1 MTLPERISEEL
12 LPRVE
17 QPGQYI
23 GREVNQL
30 VADGD
35 WDAAELRVAIA
46 FPDAYTIGMSHL
58 GCQIIYWLCNHTPGV
73 CAERVFVPWLDAE
86 RVMRDKGIPLFTW
99 DTRREVRSADILA
112 ISLQYEMTFTNVL
125 TLLDLAGIPLHSAER
140 DDSHP
145 LVLVGGPQADNPEP
159 LADFIDLVVLGDG
172 EVAMGDILGACRE
185 LKAAGLPRREWVAE
199 LARRFE
205 WLYAPNLYEASY
217 HADGTLESMRPVR
230 DDLPVVIRRC
240 QTPDFEKAS
249 FPLRPL
255 VPHVQVVHDRVSLE
269 IMRGCPRRCR
279 FCHAG
284 YTKRPLRY
292 RSVDWVLR
300 AAEEGIAATG
310 MNEVGLLSLSTADY
324 PQLHELGAR
333 FNERFASSRVNIA
346 VPSLRVDSMLAHI
359 PWMVSEV
366 RKSGLTIA
374 VEAACDDMRQIIRKK
389 VADVDLLEG
398 VRAAYRAG
406 YRSVKLYYMVGFPG
420 ETQADID
427 GIVELSRKVSEAR
440 REVAG
445 QSAAVTAS
453 VGWLVPKPF
462 TPLQWAAQ
470 PPADYFHEVRSALR
484 RLARGTPVRIS
495 TPRVERSVLEAVFS
509 RGDRKL
515 ASVIKTAWQGG
526 ARFDGWNETFDAAVW
541 DRAFE
546 QTGVDPAF
554 YAHRERSPDELLCW
568 QHLYSGPA
576 FDYLRRQYN
585 ELKQRTDERR
595 LNPRST

>member
-1 MTLPERISEEL
+1 
-12 LPRVE
+12 
-17 QPGQYI
+17 
-23 GREVNQL
+23 
-30 VADGD
+30 
-35 WDAAELRVAIA
+35 
-46 FPDAYTIGMSHL
+46 
-58 GCQIIYWLCNHTPGV
+58 
-73 CAERVFVPWLDAE
+73 
-86 RVMRDKGIPLFTW
+86 
-99 DTRREVRSADILA
+99 
-112 ISLQYEMTFTNVL
+112 
-125 TLLDLAGIPLHSAER
+125 
-140 DDSHP
+140 
-145 LVLVGGPQADNPEP
+145 
-159 LADFIDLVVLGDG
+159 
-172 EVAMGDILGACRE
+172 
-185 LKAAGLPRREWVAE
+185 
-199 LARRFE
+199 
-205 WLYAPNLYEASY
+205 
-217 HADGTLESMRPVR
+217 VR
-230 DDLPVVIRRC
+230 DDLPTAIQRC
-240 QTPDFEKAS
+240 QTPDFEEAP
-249 FPLRPL
+249 FPFRPL
-255 VPHVQVVHDRVSLE
+255 VPHVQAVHDRVSLE

-324 PQLHELGAR
+324 PQLHELGVR

-374 VEAACDDMRQIIRKK
+374 VEAACDDMRRIIRKK
-389 VADVDLLEG
+389 VADVDLLDG
-398 VRAAYRAG
+398 VRAAYKAG

-420 ETQADID
+420 ETQRDIE
-427 GIVELSRKVSEAR
+427 GIVELSRRVSEAR

-445 QSAAVTAS
+445 HPAAVTAS

-470 PPADYFHEVRSALR
+470 PSADYFHEARIALR
-484 RLARGTPVRIS
+484 KLARGTPVRIT

-515 ASVIKTAWQGG
+515 APVIETAWRAG

-541 DRAFE
+541 DGAFE

-554 YAHRERSPDELLCW
+554 YAHRERPVDELLAW
-568 QHLYSGPA
+568 QHLHSGPSL
-576 FDYLRRQYN
+576 DYLRRQYD
-585 ELKQRTDERR
+585 ELRQRMVERR
-595 LNPRST
+595 PNGPPPV